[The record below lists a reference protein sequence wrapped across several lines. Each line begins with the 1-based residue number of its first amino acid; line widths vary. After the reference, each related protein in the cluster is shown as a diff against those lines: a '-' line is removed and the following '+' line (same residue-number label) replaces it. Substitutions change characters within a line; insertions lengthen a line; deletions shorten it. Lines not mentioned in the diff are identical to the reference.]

1 MTEQFSEQPVFILL
15 VEDNPNDAELAIRAL
30 RRSRIS
36 NQIQLLQDG
45 AEALDFLFCRGDYTH
60 RHISDQPKVI
70 LLDLKLPKVSGL
82 EVLKQLKANPHTQMI
97 PIVVLTSSS
106 QDSDVIESYKLGVN
120 SYIVK
125 PVDFEQF
132 NKSVEQLGFYW
143 LLMNRSPIS

>member
-45 AEALDFLFCRGDYTH
+45 AEALDFLFCRGDYAH
-60 RHISDQPKVI
+60 RHINDQPKVI

-82 EVLKQLKANPHTQMI
+82 EILKQLKANPHTQMI

-106 QDSDVIESYKLGVN
+106 EDRDVLESYKLGVN

-143 LLMNRSPIS
+143 LLMNRSPVS